1 MADEG
6 SQTRFERTDCDFPG
20 QESQEIPLDA
30 IPMAHIEDIIVWDNE
45 SRQLSVSEIHKRPNA
60 TSTAE
65 ALLAAPARLS
75 NDVAAPN
82 SDAEIEAAPNA
93 GSSKRMANVLSASVM
108 LSLAGKGDNPRPLAK
123 RASEDGGT
131 VLHRNPIEIRTS
143 LAGHN
148 AGRVYHLR
156 AGGEAECTL
165 VARRVWE
172 YSVEERRRLETKT
185 RLEEIQARC
194 RAVYLSMPA
203 QVFIG
208 VLIIAVRRMAT

>member
-60 TSTAE
+60 TSI
-65 ALLAAPARLS
+65 LAAPARLS

-93 GSSKRMANVLSASVM
+93 GSSKRMANFWV
-108 LSLAGKGDNPRPLAK
+108 GQRKP
-123 RASEDGGT
+123 
-131 VLHRNPIEIRTS
+131 
-143 LAGHN
+143 
-148 AGRVYHLR
+148 
-156 AGGEAECTL
+156 
-165 VARRVWE
+165 
-172 YSVEERRRLETKT
+172 
-185 RLEEIQARC
+185 
-194 RAVYLSMPA
+194 
-203 QVFIG
+203 
-208 VLIIAVRRMAT
+208 